1 MIAEDRGVSSTGP
14 LNIRCKRPFRGTIAG
29 VSAAVAGSSALRI
42 HGHIAA
48 LLAAVAV
55 AASTTLAAAGPALAH
70 GGPTPDEPG
79 PIFILTGWSFDPLT
93 QLLLLGPAILYL
105 LAVRAVGRAH
115 PRNPVPRVRTAA
127 WLGGILA
134 LELALASGIERYD
147 TTLFSVHM
155 VQHILLTLVA
165 APLLVLGAPITL
177 ALRVASP
184 AVRRRWLL
192 PLLHSRPVRVLGH
205 PIVAWVL
212 FTVVMWGSHLTPMF
226 DAALESEP
234 LHRLEHALYLSTA
247 VLFWWPVVGVDP
259 SPYRMSYPARI
270 LYLLLQMPTNTFLAV
285 LVYSATEPWYPHYVT
300 TGRSWGPSP
309 LLDQQAAGAIM
320 WVWGD
325 LAFLV
330 AGLLMVAAWWRDE
343 ERRASRTEGRPDPAL
358 LAIREREV
366 ALAARLAA
374 EREAAGHA
382 PGSAPPTD
390 GPSPGTPGQAEGSGA
405 SR

>member
-1 MIAEDRGVSSTGP
+1 MIAEQRVVSPIGP
-14 LNIRCKRPFRGTIAG
+14 VSIRCRRPFRGTIDF
-29 VSAAVAGSSALRI
+29 VSVAAAGSSAPRI
-42 HGHIAA
+42 HQYVAA
-48 LLAAVAV
+48 LLAAAV
-55 AASTTLAAAGPALAH
+55 AGLVVAAPALAH

-79 PIFILTGWSFDPLT
+79 PFFVLTDWSFDPLT
-93 QLLLLGPAILYL
+93 QLLLLGPAALYL
-105 LAVRAVGRAH
+105 LAVRAVDRAH
-115 PRNPVPRVRTAA
+115 PGNRVPRARTAA

-177 ALRVASP
+177 VLRVASP
-184 AVRRRWLL
+184 SVRRRWIL
-192 PLLHSRPVRVLGH
+192 PVLHSRPVRILGH
-205 PIVAWVL
+205 PIVAWIL

-226 DAALESEP
+226 DAALEDEL

-247 VLFWWPVVGVDP
+247 LLFWWPVVGVDP

-285 LVYSATEPWYPHYVT
+285 LVYSAVEPWYPHYVT
-300 TGRSWGPSP
+300 TGRTWGPSP

-343 ERRASRTEGRPDPAL
+343 ERRAARTEGRPDPAL
-358 LAIREREV
+358 QAIREREV

-374 EREAAGHA
+374 EREAAGQA
-382 PGSAPPTD
+382 PSPAPSPDAPPGS
-390 GPSPGTPGQAEGSGA
+390 SGQAEGSGA

>member
-1 MIAEDRGVSSTGP
+1 MIAEPVAVSSTEQVS
-14 LNIRCKRPFRGTIAG
+14 IRWMLPFRGTIDA
-29 VSAAVAGSSALRI
+29 VSAQASRSSAARASAVARATVALVL
-42 HGHIAA
+42 GAAAA
-48 LLAAVAV
+48 LALVP
-55 AASTTLAAAGPALAH
+55 PALAH
-70 GGPTPDEPG
+70 GGPTPGEPG
-79 PIFILTGWSFDPLT
+79 PLFVLTDWSFDPLT
-93 QLLLLGPAILYL
+93 QGLLLGLAAVYL
-105 LAVRAVGRAH
+105 LAVRAVDRAH
-115 PRNPVPRVRTAA
+115 PGNPVPRSRTLA
-127 WLGGILA
+127 WLSGILA

-147 TTLFSVHM
+147 TTLFSIHM

-165 APLLVLGAPITL
+165 APLLVLGAPLTL
-177 ALRVASP
+177 VLRVASP

-192 PLLHSRPVRVLGH
+192 PILHSRLVRFLGH
-205 PIVAWVL
+205 PIVAWIM

-247 VLFWWPVVGVDP
+247 MLFWWPVVGVDP

-285 LVYSATEPWYPHYVT
+285 LVYSATSPWYPHYVT
-300 TGRSWGPSP
+300 TGRTWGPSP

-320 WVWGD
+320 WVFGD
-325 LAFLV
+325 LLFLV

-343 ERRASRTEGRPDPAL
+343 ERRAARTEGRPDPAL
-358 LAIREREV
+358 QAIREREV

-374 EREAAGHA
+374 EREAATA
-382 PGSAPPTD
+382 E
-390 GPSPGTPGQAEGSGA
+390 TPAGQAEGSGA

>member
-1 MIAEDRGVSSTGP
+1 
-14 LNIRCKRPFRGTIAG
+14 
-29 VSAAVAGSSALRI
+29 
-42 HGHIAA
+42 
-48 LLAAVAV
+48 
-55 AASTTLAAAGPALAH
+55 
-70 GGPTPDEPG
+70 
-79 PIFILTGWSFDPLT
+79 
-93 QLLLLGPAILYL
+93 
-105 LAVRAVGRAH
+105 
-115 PRNPVPRVRTAA
+115 VPRRRIVA
-127 WLGGILA
+127 WLGGIVA

-155 VQHILLTLVA
+155 VQHMLLTVVA

-177 ALRVASP
+177 LLRVATPS
-184 AVRRRWLL
+184 ARRRWIL
-192 PLLHSRPVRVLGH
+192 PILHSRPIRVLGH

-247 VLFWWPVVGVDP
+247 LLFWWPVVGVDP

-285 LVYSATEPWYPHYVT
+285 LVYSATAPWYPHYVT
-300 TGRSWGPSP
+300 TGRTWGPSP
-309 LLDQQAAGAIM
+309 LLDQQAAGALM

-325 LAFLV
+325 LTFLV
-330 AGLLMVAAWWRDE
+330 AGLVMVAVWWRDE
-343 ERRASRTEGRPDPAL
+343 ERRAVLAEARPDPRL
-358 LAIREREV
+358 LAIREREA

-374 EREAAGHA
+374 ERGEAMPGAVA
-382 PGSAPPTD
+382 DPPSAASESTRGSAPPE
-390 GPSPGTPGQAEGSGA
+390 PVGQAEGSGA

>member
-1 MIAEDRGVSSTGP
+1 MIAEQRVVSSTGP
-14 LNIRCKRPFRGTIAG
+14 VSIRWMRPFRGTIEP
-29 VSAAVAGSSALRI
+29 VSVAFAGSSAPGIRRLGAVI
-42 HGHIAA
+42 LSAG
-48 LLAAVAV
+48 AVAV
-55 AASTTLAAAGPALAH
+55 TAALAVAAPALAH
-70 GGPTPDEPG
+70 GGPNPDEPG
-79 PIFILTGWSFDPLT
+79 PLFILTGWSFDPLT
-93 QLLLLGPAILYL
+93 QLFLLGPAVLYL
-105 LAVRAVGRAH
+105 LAVRAVDRAH
-115 PRNPVPRVRTAA
+115 PRNPVPGIRTAA

-177 ALRVASP
+177 VLRVASP
-184 AVRRRWLL
+184 AVRRRWIL
-192 PLLHSRPVRVLGH
+192 PVLHSRPVRILGH
-205 PIVAWVL
+205 PIVAWIL

-226 DAALESEP
+226 DAALEDEL
-234 LHRLEHALYLSTA
+234 LHRIEHALYLSTA
-247 VLFWWPVVGVDP
+247 LLFWWPVVGVDP

-285 LVYSATEPWYPHYVT
+285 LVYSAVEPWYPHYVT
-300 TGRSWGPSP
+300 TGRTWGPSP

-374 EREAAGHA
+374 VREAAGGV
-382 PGSAPPTD
+382 PSSAPPQETSA
-390 GPSPGTPGQAEGSGA
+390 GSAGQAEGSGA